1 MDKILV
7 SMGDGE
13 HRQKAITVTNDGAT
27 ILSSIHVDNPA
38 ARVLIDISKTQDQ
51 EVGDGTTTVTV
62 LAGELLREAEK
73 LVQNKIHPQIIMKGW
88 RAARDIAK
96 KVLEDIS
103 VDNFQDKDQ
112 FRRDLRNLAMTTL
125 SSKLLLH
132 DRERFANLCVDAVL
146 RLDGQYNLDYIKLI
160 KKPGGTLGDSFLAD
174 GFILEK
180 TISTGCQ
187 KVINNPKVMVA
198 NTPMDH
204 DKIKIMGSKVK
215 VDSMEKVGQIE
226 DAEKRKMKA
235 KVDKILAYKPDVF
248 INRQLIYNYPEQLL
262 AQAGIMVIEH
272 ADFDGVERLSAV
284 LGSEIL
290 STFDKPDASVLG
302 QCEKIEEIMLGEDK
316 VIKFSGCEKK
326 QACTIVLRGSGQHI
340 LDEAERS
347 LHDAICVLVAAC
359 KNHRCILGGG
369 NSEMRMSLAVDELAK
384 TLSGK
389 QAIAVEA
396 FGRALRQLPTIICE
410 NGGYDAAELV
420 TNLRAEITNGN
431 VQAGINMFEGK
442 VDNMKELGVTECL
455 RVKEQALVSATEAA
469 EMILRVDDIVRC
481 APRQRTQQ

>member
-7 SMGDGE
+7 SMANGGE
-13 HRQKAITVTNDGAT
+13 QQRAITVTNDGAT

-38 ARVLIDISKTQDQ
+38 ARVLIDISKTQDE

-88 RAARDIAK
+88 REARKVAK

-103 VDNFQDKDQ
+103 VDNHNDQ
-112 FRRDLRNLAMTTL
+112 AAFRETLKQLALTTL

-132 DRERFANLCVDAVL
+132 DRERFANLCVDAVM
-146 RLDGQYNLDYIKLI
+146 RLQGSGNLDYIKLI

-174 GFILEK
+174 GMILEK
-180 TISTGCQ
+180 TISTGC
-187 KVINNPKVMVA
+187 KKSVTNPKVMVA
-198 NTPMDH
+198 NTPLDH

-215 VDSMEKVGQIE
+215 VDSMTRISEIE

-235 KVDKILAYKPDVF
+235 KIDKILAYKPDVF
-248 INRQLIYNYPEQLL
+248 INRQLVYNYPEQLL
-262 AQAGIMVIEH
+262 AQAGVMVIEH
-272 ADFDGVERLSAV
+272 ADFDGIERLSAV

-290 STFDKPDASVLG
+290 STFDNPNQAALG
-302 QCEKIEEIMLGEDK
+302 SCDKIEEIMIGEDK
-316 VIKFSGCEKK
+316 VIKFSGCHKNE
-326 QACTIVLRGSGQHI
+326 ACTIVLRGSGQHI

-347 LHDAICVLVAAC
+347 LHDAICVLVAAT
-359 KNHRCILGGG
+359 KSHRTILGGG

-384 TLSGK
+384 TMSGK

-396 FGRALRQLPTIICE
+396 FARALRQLPSIICE
-410 NGGYDAAELV
+410 NGGYDAADLV
-420 TNLRAEITNGN
+420 TKLRSEIVNGN
-431 VQAGINMFEGK
+431 VQSGINMF
-442 VDNMKELGVTECL
+442 
-455 RVKEQALVSATEAA
+455 
-469 EMILRVDDIVRC
+469 
-481 APRQRTQQ
+481 